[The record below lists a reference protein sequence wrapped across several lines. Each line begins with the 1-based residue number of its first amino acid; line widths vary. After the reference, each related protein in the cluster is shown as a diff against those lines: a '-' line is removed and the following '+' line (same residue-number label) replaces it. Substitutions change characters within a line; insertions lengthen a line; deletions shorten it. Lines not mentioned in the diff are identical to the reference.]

1 MMDIDDIPRGRV
13 FQYATASGF
22 AVETLNPVLPIF
34 NADDKS
40 VDWFDLSVPSLNNL
54 YFSPYLDPLFRN
66 SYLDK
71 SGVTVLAP
79 VATARSCSDE
89 ANTNRVD
96 FTSTQWFDPF
106 ESYPSFYI
114 GTTVEEGIQLSR
126 QCLGASESRI
136 IDHKPSRCV
145 LMAGAEYLVSVAQRE
160 TTEASARDHVSHLE
174 FVMLSRDHS
183 NPNVFSTLGQRLKAF
198 GGRDGSRTGIFRS
211 CVEFLVALH
220 TRHGFVFPSPLLSAR

>member
-106 ESYPSFYI
+106 SLILPS
-114 GTTVEEGIQLSR
+114 T
-126 QCLGASESRI
+126 SELLLKREFSFPADAGSIRI
-136 IDHKPSRCV
+136 
-145 LMAGAEYLVSVAQRE
+145 
-160 TTEASARDHVSHLE
+160 
-174 FVMLSRDHS
+174 
-183 NPNVFSTLGQRLKAF
+183 PN
-198 GGRDGSRTGIFRS
+198 
-211 CVEFLVALH
+211 H
-220 TRHGFVFPSPLLSAR
+220 